1 MMKSPLLR
9 AMRKLL
15 PVIGVVSSPA
25 GAATVFDNGPV
36 AAPAGPLVVGL
47 VLIVFAVIAYVD
59 KTH

>member
-1 MMKSPLLR
+1 MKKPLLR
-9 AMRKLL
+9 AMQKLL
-15 PVIGVVSSPA
+15 PLIGVVSAPA
-25 GAATVFDNGPV
+25 GAATVFDNGAV